1 MPTCMRPEPW
11 KRLVETQNFPLWHH
25 ISVAPFDSDLELAVI
40 DGSGVYAFA
49 WPCRRILGG
58 WCDAK
63 TRWRIGIKPT
73 HWREWTGSSS
83 TMH

>member
-40 DGSGVYAFA
+40 DGSGVYALA

-58 WCDAK
+58 WCRCEDQVAD
-63 TRWRIGIKPT
+63 WR
-73 HWREWTGSSS
+73 
-83 TMH
+83 